1 MRDMFCN
8 IQEPLRRYALDS
20 LSASAL
26 SHLRRVN
33 RSAQQLVDQHTGSL
47 WKAAASELLDPA
59 CLANAEDAC
68 MVQRTLREQAALLR
82 NLLAGKQFPSS
93 TLPAV
98 GVPGALRDH
107 NAKLTEL

>member
-1 MRDMFCN
+1 MTDVFCR

-33 RSAQQLVDQHTGSL
+33 RSAQQLVDEHTGSI
-47 WKAAASELLDPA
+47 WKAAASKLLESA

-68 MVQRTLREQAALLR
+68 MVQRALREQGALLQ
-82 NLLAGKQFPSS
+82 NLLGGNRFFSFTTPD
-93 TLPAV
+93 V

-107 NAKLTEL
+107 DAKHAER